1 MIWALLAVMFF
12 GGGVQDAVLDDIKET
27 KGAVSDVV
35 EDKSRRSDIN
45 ATLSEMKKRSKQRN
59 KSAKQAFKELQGEM
73 GEHDINEAD
82 IDAVFDNYLA
92 SLNDYNVDMIDL
104 RFQLRDQLS
113 REEWSALFS
122 AE

>member
-59 KSAKQAFKELQGEM
+59 KSAKQALKELQGEM
-73 GEHDINEAD
+73 AEHDINEAGLD
-82 IDAVFDNYLA
+82 TVFDNYLA
-92 SLNDYNVDMIDL
+92 SLHEYNNDMIDL

-113 REEWSALFS
+113 REEWEVLFS
-122 AE
+122 VE

>member
-27 KGAVSDVV
+27 KGVVSDLV

-73 GEHDINEAD
+73 AEHDINEAG
-82 IDAVFDNYLA
+82 IDVRQLPRVLA
-92 SLNDYNVDMIDL
+92 
-104 RFQLRDQLS
+104 
-113 REEWSALFS
+113 
-122 AE
+122 

>member
-1 MIWALLAVMFF
+1 MIWALLAVLFL
-12 GGGVQDAVLDDIKET
+12 GGGVQDAVMDYIKET

-45 ATLSEMKKRSKQRN
+45 ATLSEMKNRSKQRN

-73 GEHDINEAD
+73 GEHDINEAG
-82 IDAVFDNYLA
+82 IDVVFDNYLA
-92 SLNDYNVDMIDL
+92 SLHEYNVDMIDL

-113 REEWSALFS
+113 REEWAALFP

>member
-27 KGAVSDVV
+27 KGVVSDLV

-73 GEHDINEAD
+73 AEHDINEAG

-92 SLNDYNVDMIDL
+92 SLHAYNNDMIDL

-113 REEWSALFS
+113 REEWAVLFP

>member
-27 KGAVSDVV
+27 KGVVSDVV

-73 GEHDINEAD
+73 AEHDINEAD
-82 IDAVFDNYLA
+82 IDTVFDNHLA
-92 SLNDYNVDMIDL
+92 SLNEYNVDMIDL
-104 RFQLRDQLS
+104 RFQLKDQLS
-113 REEWSALFS
+113 REEWAALFS

>member
-1 MIWALLAVMFF
+1 MIWALLAVLLF
-12 GGGVQDAVLDDIKET
+12 GGGVEDAVMDYIKET
-27 KGAVSDVV
+27 KGVVSEVV
-35 EDKSRRSDIN
+35 EDKSRLADVK

-59 KSAKQAFKELQGEM
+59 KSAKQALKELQAEM
-73 GEHDINEAD
+73 AGHDINEAD
-82 IDAVFDNYLA
+82 IDAVFDNHLA
-92 SLNDYNVDMIDL
+92 SLNEYNIDMIDL

>member
-1 MIWALLAVMFF
+1 MIWALLAILFF
-12 GGGVQDAVLDDIKET
+12 GGGVEDAVMDYIKET
-27 KGAVSDVV
+27 KGVVSDVV

-113 REEWSALFS
+113 REEWAALFS